1 MRIHAP
7 GSELTGSLSWPLE
20 VISIVVRFATTGR
33 VYWAGVIRCGL
44 IHSGIATSAAAN
56 TARVRPMAGMVLRT
70 SRPAVTPIMKASA
83 AAPMGTMPRV
93 PNTIGSNL
101 DSWLVPTGNPP
112 ARSIGPAHQD
122 SSSAAIPAKSIAAPP
137 PMAILTSSHLVRVT
151 DWLHISR
158 CVPVSSSRAISGAPP
173 ERADDQ
179 GRQVHDGAAGEVEQ
193 RIAAGLHLGQERR
206 RAGAVLGLQVVE
218 SGLCQCE
225 CQREDQQRAGGDEE
239 LQAGL
244 PPRRAR
250 S

>member
-1 MRIHAP
+1 M
-7 GSELTGSLSWPLE
+7 TGSLSWPLE
-20 VISIVVRFATTGR
+20 VICIVVRLATTGR

-44 IHSGIATSAAAN
+44 IHSGMATSAAAN
-56 TARVRPMAGMVLRT
+56 TARVRPMAGMVRRT

-122 SSSAAIPAKSIAAPP
+122 SSSPAIPAKSIAAPP

-151 DWLHISR
+151 DWFHVSR
-158 CVPVSSSRAISGAPP
+158 CVPASSSLCDHRGAP

-179 GRQVHDGAAGEVEQ
+179 GRQVHDGAAGEVKH
-193 RIAAGLHLGQERR
+193 RVAAGLHLGEERR
-206 RAGAVLGLQVVE
+206 RAGAVLGGQVAE
-218 SGLCQCE
+218 AGFG
-225 CQREDQQRAGGDEE
+225 QRERQREEQQRASGDEK

-244 PPRRAR
+244 PPGEPGHDAASR
-250 S
+250 